1 MKIMAKKILVIGS
14 GAWGTA
20 LANHLANNN
29 NQVFLYTRQSDY
41 VKQINETHRNPKIF
55 SQHILSKNII
65 AVNQYLNDVDF
76 IFLAIPSDSML
87 NVLNQLKKINFNAKT
102 IFVNC
107 TKGVYKIDQTKTQ
120 NSNNLCFFSDYFIE
134 HFGNFQFAL
143 LCGPNFAV
151 EVIEK
156 NPTVTTIGCIN
167 FQTYLAIKDIIE
179 NNFFKT
185 YYSSAIKCIELSGS
199 IKNILAIGCGL
210 IHGLGLGINAK
221 SALLIKGI
229 EEIKSLC
236 KALQIQE
243 DLTTPAGFGDI
254 FLTCSSE
261 KSRNYSLGISLSKAQ
276 EIPSNVNF
284 EGQKAV
290 LLINDFAKKLNLK
303 LDLCELIAKI
313 INKQISIDN
322 YQQEITKVIV

>member
-1 MKIMAKKILVIGS
+1 MTKKILVIGS

-20 LANHLANNN
+20 IANHLGNNN

-41 VKQINETHRNPKIF
+41 VKHINDTHRNPKIF
-55 SQHILSKNII
+55 SQHVLSKNII
-65 AVNQYLNDVDF
+65 AVNEYLNDVDF
-76 IFLAIPSDSML
+76 VFLAIPSDSML
-87 NVLNQLKKINFNAKT
+87 NVLDQLRKIKFTTKT

-107 TKGVYKIDQTKTQ
+107 TKGIYEVNHNKSK
-120 NSNNLCFFSDYFIE
+120 NKNNLCFFSDYFLE
-134 HFGNFQFAL
+134 QFCNFHFAI
-143 LCGPNFAV
+143 LCGPNFAA

-156 NPTVTTIGCIN
+156 IPTVTTIGCIS

-284 EGQKAV
+284 EGQKAA